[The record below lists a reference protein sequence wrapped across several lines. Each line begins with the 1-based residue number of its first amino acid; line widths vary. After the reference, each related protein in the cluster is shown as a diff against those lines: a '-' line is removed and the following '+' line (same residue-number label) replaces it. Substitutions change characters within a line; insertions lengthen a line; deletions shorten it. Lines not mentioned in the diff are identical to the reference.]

1 VFIRIVHIGLVEQ
14 FLRFLRLRE
23 ELERSSWES
32 FEGAGIVGK
41 QRARYRVTNW
51 REYNESLVR
60 RGDVTLWFSDEALAS
75 WEHANQGVKVG
86 RPYTYSDGAI
96 ECLLTLR
103 ELFRLPYRQ
112 TEGFGR
118 ALVKLL
124 GVDAAIPDFTS
135 LAKRAAK
142 LGVSL
147 KVLPASGPLDVVVD
161 STGLKV
167 YGAGEW
173 RSDAYRAPKRRTWR
187 KLHLSIN
194 AATQEIVAEALTSRA
209 CDDAEMVPALL
220 AQIDAPVARLYGD
233 GAYDKWKLYDELAQ
247 AEIQPVIPPRKGA
260 SIRRHGNSAQ
270 PRLPRDEALRGIRR
284 QGRQGWKRES
294 GYHRRS
300 LIETS
305 MSRLKQA
312 FGPRLKNK
320 AFQNQRTE
328 ARLRCKLLN
337 RFTQLAMPRSI
348 WN

>member
-1 VFIRIVHIGLVEQ
+1 MPK
-14 FLRFLRLRE
+14 
-23 ELERSSWES
+23 
-32 FEGAGIVGK
+32 AK
-41 QRARYRVTNW
+41 KACYRVTNW
-51 REYNESLVR
+51 KQYNESLVR
-60 RGDVTLWFSDEALAS
+60 RGDITLWFSEDALAS
-75 WEHANQGVKVG
+75 WEHANEEVKVG
-86 RPYTYSDGAI
+86 RPFTYSDGAI

-112 TEGFGR
+112 TEGLGR
-118 ALVKLL
+118 ALVTLL
-124 GVDAAIPDFTS
+124 GADVAIPDFTS

-147 KVLPASGPLDVVVD
+147 ELPPASGPIDVVVD

-167 YGAGEW
+167 FGAGEW
-173 RSDAYRAPKRRTWR
+173 RSQAYRTPKRRTWR

-194 AATQEIVAEALTSRA
+194 AATQEIVAEALTSNRA
-209 CDDAEMVPALL
+209 DDADMVPELL
-220 AQIDAPVARLYGD
+220 AQVAAPVAKLYGD
-233 GAYDKWKLYDELAQ
+233 GAYDKWKLYDGLAQ

-260 SIRRHGNSAQ
+260 SIRRHGNCDG
-270 PRLPRDEALRGIRR
+270 PRLPRDEAIRGQRR
-284 QGRQGWKRES
+284 HGRRGWKRTS

-320 AFQNQRTE
+320 AFENQRIE

-337 RFTQLAMPRSI
+337 RFTRLGMPMSR

>member
-1 VFIRIVHIGLVEQ
+1 M
-14 FLRFLRLRE
+14 
-23 ELERSSWES
+23 
-32 FEGAGIVGK
+32 AKTK
-41 QRARYRVTNW
+41 QACYRVTNW

-60 RGDVTLWFSDEALAS
+60 RGDVTLWFSQEALAS
-75 WEHANQGVKVG
+75 WEHANDGVKVG
-86 RPYTYSDGAI
+86 RPFTYSDGAI

-112 TEGFGR
+112 TEGLGR
-118 ALVKLL
+118 ALMKLL
-124 GVDAAIPDFTS
+124 DFDVSIPDFTS

-147 KVLPASGPLDVVVD
+147 AVAPTSGPIDVVVD

-194 AATQEIVAEALTSRA
+194 AATQEIVAEVLTSKR
-209 CDDAEMVPALL
+209 CDDADQVPALL
-220 AQIDAPVARLYGD
+220 AQVEPPVAKLYGD
-233 GAYDKWKLYDELAQ
+233 GAYDKWKLYDSL
-247 AEIQPVIPPRKGA
+247 AEIQPVIPPRRGA
-260 SIRRHGNSAQ
+260 SIRRHGNSSA
-270 PRLPRDEALRGIRR
+270 PRLPRDEAIRGIRR
-284 QGRQGWKRES
+284 LGRQRWKRES

-300 LIETS
+300 LVETS
-305 MSRLKQA
+305 MSRLKRA

-320 AFQNQRTE
+320 DFKNQQTE

-337 RFTQLAMPRSI
+337 RFTQLGLPQFR